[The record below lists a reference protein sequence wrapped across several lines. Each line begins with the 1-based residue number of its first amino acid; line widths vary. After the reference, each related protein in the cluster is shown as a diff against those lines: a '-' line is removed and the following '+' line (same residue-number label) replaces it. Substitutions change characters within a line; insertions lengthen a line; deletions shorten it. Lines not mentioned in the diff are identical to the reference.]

1 MKDTERLI
9 QSKLKDF
16 EVDVPAVVWAEIARQ
31 LPDTKTRKPQLWLY
45 VRYAAAVILLVLCS
59 VSVFL
64 LTPDETTIVAQQE
77 IEILSTEAKKTSPD
91 ILDRH
96 DINEVKVAHQIDEE
110 AGVNGLSTETD
121 KTPMIARE
129 AAIAESIAQPN
140 FTKSSSDSPQKE
152 PQEKRPFRNK
162 HLAAQNHSSV
172 STPYTAR
179 KSKSKNGV
187 NNRFSLGIIASN
199 AISSTQYTPDTRRT
213 RSNIYYTEYAD
224 ELLKYQHKVPI
235 SIGVTAE
242 KQFGKHWGLETGLI
256 YTLLRSDY
264 KTESLI
270 REGRQE
276 LHYLGVPM
284 FARYRFLNTHYFSFY
299 ASAGPQIDF
308 NIYGRRT
315 DRSESSDA
323 SSTYTENIRESRV
336 QWSAHLK
343 LGVSYVISR
352 YFDIYAEPAVAYY
365 FNNGNGNIANLW
377 KDKPFNFSFHL
388 GFRTK
393 F

>member
-1 MKDTERLI
+1 MKDTDRLI

-45 VRYAAAVILLVLCS
+45 VRYAVAVILLVLCS

-77 IEILSTEAKKTSPD
+77 IESLSPKKGKTSQD
-91 ILDRH
+91 IFDKQ
-96 DINEVKVAHQIDEE
+96 DINDVNVSPQIDEE
-110 AGVNGLSTETD
+110 TSENRLSTETD
-121 KTPMIARE
+121 NTLI
-129 AAIAESIAQPN
+129 IAQEIAIIDSTAQAN
-140 FTKSSSDSPQKE
+140 FAKSSSDSKNADT
-152 PQEKRPFRNK
+152 QEKRSSLNK
-162 HLAAQNHSSV
+162 PLVAQHRSSI
-172 STPYTAR
+172 SNTIG
-179 KSKSKNGV
+179 SHKSKNGE

-213 RSNIYYTEYAD
+213 RSNIYYAEYAD

-284 FARYRFLNTHYFSFY
+284 FARYRFLNTRYFSFY
-299 ASAGPQIDF
+299 ASAGPQMDF